1 MFEVR
6 GYINSVSYAV
16 RVADNGEVTAT
27 GRARTLLDLV
37 NGESVALS
45 PTGPFVVA
53 DTGTPEGIL
62 AALHVHTQVT
72 SVTGDP
78 PQIMPASDPSVVY

>member
-45 PTGPFVVA
+45 PTGPFVIA
-53 DTGTPEGIL
+53 DTATPEGIL
-62 AALHVHTQVT
+62 GVLHVRTQVT

-78 PQIMPASDPSVVY
+78 PQIMPPSDPSVVY